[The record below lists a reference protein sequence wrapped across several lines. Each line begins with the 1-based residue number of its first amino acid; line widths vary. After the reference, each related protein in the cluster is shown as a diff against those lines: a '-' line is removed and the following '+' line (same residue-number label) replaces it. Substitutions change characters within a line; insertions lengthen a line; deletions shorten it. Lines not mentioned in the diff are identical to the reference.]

1 MKAFEQLSR
10 VFAVA
15 GILLAVY
22 AAVGRFIHK
31 ATVFGDM
38 YPPGLKASSVLIA
51 ANTLL
56 LLAILSYLYKK
67 Q

>member
-1 MKAFEQLSR
+1 MKAFGQLSR

-22 AAVGRFIHK
+22 AVVGRFVGK
-31 ATVFGDM
+31 PTLFG
-38 YPPGLKASSVLIA
+38 YLFKPGIEASSVMVA
-51 ANTLL
+51 VNTLL

-67 Q
+67 